1 MLGESK
7 RGEQNQS
14 ITPCV
19 STSAAVC
26 RSPMSPWSAIAGYFS
41 SLEAATRG
49 CAWVEVVMRLI
60 SCVVERRARQATTRL
75 VESVAGSRGGPA
87 GRSIAAPR
95 PINAITHMT
104 AIASA

>member
-41 SLEAATRG
+41 SLEGATRG

-60 SCVVERRARQATTRL
+60 SFVERRARQATTRL
-75 VESVAGSRGGPA
+75 VESLAGSRGGPA

-95 PINAITHMT
+95 PIKAMTHMT